1 MKALLYGGIRQNH
14 PSGFSSVGMPAKQV
28 SLSVLKI
35 NSRSQKGS
43 YNLRISADTPRKAT
57 AKSRL
62 LSSSERPN
70 LEDTQE
76 RRLKLASYQVSFT
89 N

>member
-1 MKALLYGGIRQNH
+1 MKALLYGGLRKNH

-28 SLSVLKI
+28 SLSLLKS
-35 NSRSQKGS
+35 NRKKGS

-76 RRLKLASYQVSFT
+76 RRLELASYQVVFS